1 MPTVS
6 PTLISGL
13 AEIGAIRA
21 RFPALARRHQGK
33 PVAYVDGPGGT
44 QVPGEVGVAMVDYL
58 YHHNANTH
66 WRYPTSQETD
76 AMIAGARGALADF
89 LGAAPEEVAF
99 GANMTTLAFHL
110 ARALGRGWRAGDEVV
125 ITELDH
131 HANVAP
137 WRALERERGITI
149 RMVPFTPES
158 GQLDLAALEAA
169 ITQRTRLVALGAA
182 SNALGTISD
191 VARAATLARDAGAL
205 TFVDAVHYAPHHSVD
220 VGRLGCD
227 FLACSAYKFYGPHIG
242 VLYGRRDLMR
252 ALDVPRLDPAPDT
265 VPERLETGTLNHEG
279 IAGAAACVEF
289 LASLAP
295 GPTRRAR
302 LQAAMTGLHRRGQDL
317 LRRLYQG
324 LAGVRGV
331 RLYGPSPDLPRT
343 PTVAFTVPGLAAH
356 DVSAR
361 LAEDA
366 VFVSSGDFYAAGVAA
381 RYGLA
386 REGLVRAG
394 CACYT
399 TAEEVDRLVDGVA
412 RLSSKP

>member
-1 MPTVS
+1 
-6 PTLISGL
+6 
-13 AEIGAIRA
+13 
-21 RFPALARRHQGK
+21 
-33 PVAYVDGPGGT
+33 
-44 QVPGEVGVAMVDYL
+44 
-58 YHHNANTH
+58 
-66 WRYPTSQETD
+66 
-76 AMIAGARGALADF
+76 
-89 LGAAPEEVAF
+89 
-99 GANMTTLAFHL
+99 
-110 ARALGRGWRAGDEVV
+110 
-125 ITELDH
+125 
-131 HANVAP
+131 
-137 WRALERERGITI
+137 
-149 RMVPFTPES
+149 MVPFTPES

-412 RLSSKP
+412 RLSSTPCPAARPATPARARAPARACRLDS